1 MENENEKKE
10 EKKSLSKPMKE
21 KGEHRV
27 HIIKVYL
34 NDEEIKEVENFAS
47 VYGRSRSTILRES
60 FFKTFEEAP
69 SGKGKYQPD
78 TALVRAVSRVGIN
91 LNQIARQIN
100 TIAKAKDFAD
110 VIAIQSD
117 VEDMKKILEE
127 IKETKQKKKG
137 VDDAS

>member
-10 EKKSLSKPMKE
+10 EKKKLSKPMKE

-27 HIIKVYL
+27 HIVKVYL

-78 TALVRAVSRVGIN
+78 TALVRSVSRVGIN
-91 LNQIARQIN
+91 LNQIAKGIN
-100 TIAKAKDFAD
+100 KVAKAKDFLNVEAVLSD
-110 VIAIQSD
+110 IQ
-117 VEDMKKILEE
+117 KISNTLEE
-127 IKETKQKKKG
+127 IKETKNKKKE